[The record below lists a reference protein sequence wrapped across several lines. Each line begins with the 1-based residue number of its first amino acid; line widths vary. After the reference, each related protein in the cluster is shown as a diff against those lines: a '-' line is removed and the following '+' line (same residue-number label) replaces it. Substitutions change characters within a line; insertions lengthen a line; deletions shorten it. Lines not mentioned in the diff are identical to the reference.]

1 MLGVSVS
8 LLPSCSVYRRLIE
21 LMFYSGP
28 HALSLLIH
36 LHPTTD
42 VHFSLAAAFFSLFAK
57 HVGDVWHVP
66 QSLDEY
72 ATQSRSFFAFAAAL
86 TVVVV
91 VAIAAASTVVV
102 VVGFG
107 VVVVGLG
114 FVVGFSVVEDFAPSP
129 PVSAGP
135 HDLSL
140 LIHLHPT
147 TDLHFSL
154 AAAFFRLFAKHV
166 GDVWHVPQSLLENCT
181 QSRPV
186 EVVVRRPMALTEATR
201 PSARTIKSCMVAAF
215 CVCFLSERR
224 QGGEK
229 RGEGKN
235 WREDWGEGGLVREG

>member
-42 VHFSLAAAFFSLFAK
+42 VHFSLAAAFFS
-57 HVGDVWHVP
+57 
-66 QSLDEY
+66 
-72 ATQSRSFFAFAAAL
+72 
-86 TVVVV
+86 
-91 VAIAAASTVVV
+91 
-102 VVGFG
+102 
-107 VVVVGLG
+107 
-114 FVVGFSVVEDFAPSP
+114 
-129 PVSAGP
+129 
-135 HDLSL
+135 
-140 LIHLHPT
+140 
-147 TDLHFSL
+147 
-154 AAAFFRLFAKHV
+154 LFAKHV

-235 WREDWGEGGLVREG
+235 WREEAVGRRRIVREG